1 MIHLVKPMN
10 NLPKGYTPAEAK
22 AKLQAELGAYIDFQ
36 YNGEFIPEV
45 EYQELKAYLI
55 KIRQEKTTGKQDQ
68 NFN

>member
-55 KIRQEKTTGKQDQ
+55 KIR
-68 NFN
+68 